1 MRLVARF
8 LLASL
13 VLGGCAHAEAAAD
26 RHASDM
32 RDSIGKLEAEQD
44 QRVARVDEGTPAS
57 KRAPAPNKPI
67 GPQSVQIGDDG
78 APESDDPNDPT
89 ARPEIRL
96 QGTASGRPTRSKSRA
111 QPDERPSD
119 RAPVLDPEAKRAYD
133 AALAQVNAKQYDRA
147 LESLSAFLVRYPD
160 HPYAENATYWRG
172 ECFYARGE
180 YLRAAE
186 QFEAVVTRGGN
197 KAPDA
202 LLKLGASHERLGA
215 GDRAKEY
222 WDRLR
227 RDYPRSDA
235 AKKIPA
241 TDSKKESR

>member
-1 MRLVARF
+1 MRL
-8 LLASL
+8 LLAVSL
-13 VLGGCAHAEAAAD
+13 LVAGCAHAEAAAD
-26 RHASDM
+26 RHMEDM
-32 RDSIGKLEAEQD
+32 RDSIGKLEADQD
-44 QRVARVDEGTPAS
+44 KRIARVDPGAPATKPAPAS
-57 KRAPAPNKPI
+57 NKPI
-67 GPQSVQIGDDG
+67 GQRTVQIGDDD
-78 APESDDPNDPT
+78 APDSDDPNDPT

-96 QGTASGRPTRSKSRA
+96 QGTATGRPSRSKSRA
-111 QPDERPSD
+111 QEERPS
-119 RAPVLDPEAKRAYD
+119 APSVLDPEAKRAYD

-147 LESLSAFLVRYPD
+147 LESLAAFLVRYPD

-172 ECFYARGE
+172 ECFYARGD

-186 QFEAVVTRGGN
+186 QFEAVLARGGN

-215 GDRAKEY
+215 SDRAKES

-241 TDSKKESR
+241 ADAKKESR